1 VSTRRSGGTRAA
13 TLASPSRGPFVVLGR
28 VLPSGRSLVLAFA
41 LVAVT
46 VGAYAAAR
54 GTSLFAV
61 RTVQVQG
68 TSPAA
73 KLRVE
78 RALEPLAGRNLL
90 ALDEGDVERAVGDL
104 RDITVLDVDRAF
116 PSTLRVAVTGERP
129 AAVLRRGSESWV
141 VSERGRILRKAGESP
156 PRGLARIW
164 VGQVSVPSDGALLTE
179 EDALAPAETLGAVLA
194 ADRKFYDRVRE
205 ARGDRSSVDLVL
217 RTGTEVRLGAPEDI
231 ALKLAVATRI
241 LAALPGASGGYL
253 DVSVPERAAAKV
265 ESQVSS

>member
-1 VSTRRSGGTRAA
+1 M
-13 TLASPSRGPFVVLGR
+13 LASPSRGPFVVLGR
-28 VLPSGRSLVLAFA
+28 VLPSGRSLALAFVLLA
-41 LVAVT
+41 AT
-46 VGAYAAAR
+46 IGAYAAAR

-68 TSPAA
+68 GSPATT
-73 KLRVE
+73 LRVQ

-116 PSTLRVAVTGERP
+116 PSTLRVGVTGERA
-129 AAVLRRGSESWV
+129 AAVLRRGTESWV
-141 VSERGRILRKAGESP
+141 VSERGRVLRKAGESP
-156 PRGLARIW
+156 PRRLARIW
-164 VGQVSVPSDGALLTE
+164 IAQVSVPSDGALLTE

-217 RTGTEVRLGAPEDI
+217 RTGTEVRLGVPEDVP
-231 ALKLAVATRI
+231 LKLAVATRI
-241 LAALPGASGGYL
+241 LGALPGASDGYV
-253 DVSVPERAAAKV
+253 DVSVPERAAANI